1 MSAGR
6 IIAVIIG
13 ALLALLGLGGVV
25 AGAGLVVVHA
35 TQRDDGYYQTPT
47 ERFETP
53 TSALVAYAELP
64 GPGWTDN
71 PVGTIRVQATPADTE
86 PVFVGIGPRDEVE
99 AWLAGT
105 EHERIVNVRYLPF
118 RTETE
123 RISGAGSVT
132 PPEQQ
137 DFWVASAS
145 GGGTQ
150 TLTWRSQEGSWALV
164 VMNADAQPDV
174 ATDVDAGVASRVLLP
189 AGIVVGVVGLLLLAG
204 GLAIMLVAVAT
215 GRRAAEPTPAGGG
228 SGHEGGAGAGPPSGG
243 GAGSAGGA
251 RGGGG
256 GP

>member
-1 MSAGR
+1 MSGGR
-6 IIAVIIG
+6 IVAVIVG
-13 ALLALLGLGGVV
+13 ALLAAIGLGGVV
-25 AGAGLVVVHA
+25 AGAGLLVVHA

-47 ERFETP
+47 ERFETT
-53 TSALVAYAELP
+53 TSALVAYAELR
-64 GPGWTDN
+64 GAGWPDS
-71 PVGTIRVQATPADTE
+71 PVGTVRVQAAPAGADQ
-86 PVFVGIGPRDEVE
+86 VFVGIGPRDEVE

-123 RISGAGSVT
+123 RIAGTGSVT

-150 TLTWRSQEGSWALV
+150 TLTWRSQQGSWALV
-164 VMNADAQPDV
+164 VMNADAQPGV
-174 ATDVDAGVASRVLLP
+174 AADVDAGVASSALLP
-189 AGIVVGVVGLLLLAG
+189 AGIVVGVVGVLLLAG

-215 GRRAAEPTPAGGG
+215 GRRGAEPTPAGGG
-228 SGHEGGAGAGPPSGG
+228 TGHEGEAGGGPPSGE